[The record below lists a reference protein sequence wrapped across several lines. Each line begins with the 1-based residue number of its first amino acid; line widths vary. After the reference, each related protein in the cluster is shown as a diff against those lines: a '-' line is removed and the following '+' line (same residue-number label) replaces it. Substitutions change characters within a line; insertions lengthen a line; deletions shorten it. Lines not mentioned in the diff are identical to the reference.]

1 MSLEPKRR
9 HQLQV
14 EKSDLLGLM
23 LLRGYCTKMRAMD
36 FGHMVVI
43 GDLDLS
49 FRRLLRIREG

>member
-1 MSLEPKRR
+1 MSLGPKRR
-9 HQLQV
+9 HLLQV

-23 LLRGYCTKMRAMD
+23 LLRGYCTKMRAME

-49 FRRLLRIREG
+49 FRRLFRIGVG